1 MFTHR
6 AKIQLNPNSFIEL
19 SQKIHN
25 QIMPALRLQKGFCS
39 GVTSI
44 DTIWLTAIE
53 DTSWETEEDAEI
65 YQRDGYS
72 ETLKIL
78 YGLTASE
85 PVTSIFE
92 VSDSEIKASRK
103 PVSVYQYEKLEN
115 EFPSN

>member
-6 AKIQLNPNSFIEL
+6 AKIQLNPDCFIEL

-25 QIMPALRLQKGFCS
+25 QIMPALRLQKGFRG

-65 YQRDGYS
+65 YQRDGYPQ
-72 ETLKIL
+72 TLKIL
-78 YGLTASE
+78 YGLIGSE
-85 PVTSIFE
+85 PATSIFE
-92 VSDSEIKASRK
+92 VSGPGIKASRK
-103 PVSVYQYEKLEN
+103 PVFAHQDEKLEN
-115 EFPSN
+115 EFRSS

>member
-6 AKIQLNPNSFIEL
+6 AKIQLKPNSFIEL

-44 DTIWLTAIE
+44 DTIWQTAIE
-53 DTSWETEEDAEI
+53 DTSWETKEDAET
-65 YQRDGYS
+65 YQRNGYP

-78 YGLTASE
+78 YGLTDSE
-85 PVTSIFE
+85 PATSIFE
-92 VSDSEIKASRK
+92 VSDSVTNPSKK
-103 PVSVYQYEKLEN
+103 PVFV
-115 EFPSN
+115 